1 MIQCMKKAVRVVSFV
16 DDCVTMG
23 EIKNGTC
30 GWFTVIIVDG
40 ILDLA
45 PLAPLTQGNPAPVAD
60 TVGGHEVAVISY
72 AQKREL
78 NWMM

>member
-1 MIQCMKKAVRVVSFV
+1 
-16 DDCVTMG
+16 MG
-23 EIKNGTC
+23 EIKFGTC

-60 TVGGHEVAVISY
+60 TVGNEVAVISY
-72 AQKREL
+72 AQKRDAEL
-78 NWMM
+78 NDVA